1 MRIKK
6 NWTMRKS
13 IFTLVGIVMATA
25 SVMASTVSDK
35 DRAIRYEELP
45 ADARTF
51 IKHHYPNEQPT
62 YMWEDKDHNHT
73 EYKVVMANG
82 VKLEF
87 DERGNWTEV
96 DTPNAMVLPI
106 SFPRRLPTMWQR
118 SIPRIRLWRFLR
130 SATSGRLSSTMVLS
144 WSSTTS
150 ITSLRSTNAR

>member
-96 DTPNAMVLPI
+96 DTPNAMVPADIVPKKIADYVAKKYPANKIVEI
-106 SFPRRLPTMWQR
+106 SKERNEWEVKLNNGAELEFDHEYHL
-118 SIPRIRLWRFLR
+118 
-130 SATSGRLSSTMVLS
+130 VKVD
-144 WSSTTS
+144 
-150 ITSLRSTNAR
+150 